1 MPYPLDHRRVV
12 GMTGFE
18 PATSASQTQRST
30 KLSYIPGAYEA
41 VFAEQA
47 QGHLAR
53 ERIVRSD
60 TYRPER
66 TFMSLNRASFLT
78 TAAAGAAVTAATA
91 APAAAAATHHFAAA
105 PASPA
110 DVAAATRG
118 MTLTTIREN
127 GLDHLGIRTSRGIV
141 SVAAAAAAM
150 NLNGVPN
157 TVDDVVNGYG
167 NLGALANIAANA
179 PASAVYAEN
188 AVEFGPLVGKPRKI
202 LCVGLNYAA
211 HLAEAHEK
219 PSGHPD
225 MFAKWNN
232 TLNRHKGTVSVSTIP
247 AKNFD
252 YESELVMIM
261 GKTARNVS
269 EADAL
274 SYVYG
279 YACGHDFSA
288 RDLQMQSSQWTL
300 GKTPD
305 QFGPLGPWLVTAD
318 QIGDP
323 QTLQVQTFINDEP
336 TPRQDMNTSQMI
348 FSCKYIVSYLS
359 TIITLEP
366 GDVIFTGT
374 PSGVILGMPKEKQVW
389 LKPGDRVRTVIS
401 KLGELHFTL
410 V

>member
-1 MPYPLDHRRVV
+1 
-12 GMTGFE
+12 
-18 PATSASQTQRST
+18 
-30 KLSYIPGAYEA
+30 
-41 VFAEQA
+41 
-47 QGHLAR
+47 
-53 ERIVRSD
+53 
-60 TYRPER
+60 
-66 TFMSLNRASFLT
+66 MSLNRASFLT
-78 TAAAGAAVTAATA
+78 TAAAGAAVTAAGA
-91 APAAAAATHHFAAA
+91 APAAAAAAPLHHIDAV

-110 DVAAATRG
+110 EVAAATRG
-118 MTLTTIREN
+118 MTLTTLRDA
-127 GLDHLGIRTSRGIV
+127 GRDHLGIRTPRGV
-141 SVAAAAAAM
+141 VDVAAAAAAM

-179 PASAVYAEN
+179 PAATVRAEN
-188 AVEFGPLVGKPRKI
+188 AVEYGPLVGKPRKI

-232 TLNRHKGTVSVSTIP
+232 TLNRHNGTVSVSTIP

-252 YESELVMIM
+252 YESELVMVM
-261 GKTARNVS
+261 GKVARNVS

-288 RDLQMQSSQWTL
+288 RDLQMQSTQWTL

-318 QIGDP
+318 QIPDP
-323 QTLQVQTFINDEP
+323 QTLQVQTYINDEP

-374 PSGVILGMPKEKQVW
+374 PSGVILGYPPEKRVW